1 MQRELGA
8 VNVRKINNSF
18 RFIDDLLSLNDDST
32 FEKHY
37 KHIYLTELELKK
49 ESNNNSCASF
59 LDMYIYIENGEFHTK
74 LFDKLDNFGFNIVRV
89 PFYCSNI
96 PSKMFCGRIGVE
108 FPLFLH
114 IVHIFIHFL
123 IHFFIQFFIHFL
135 YTLLYF
141 HINLFLCTLLYI
153 CIFSCLYIYIYIYI
167 FILCTHYIFV
177 YLSFLHISSLFCLF
191 VSLLMFHWMLL
202 YSFSYLYL
210 LFLLTLLHFSHL
222 YFSSCIFVSFHI
234 CIFVY
239 FHIFI
244 IVCFHI
250 FIHFCFLYF
259 LYFLL

>member
-74 LFDKLDNFGFNIVRV
+74 LFDKLDNFGFNIVRM

-108 FPLFLH
+108 FPYTFPYTYFYTSY
-114 IVHIFIHFL
+114 I
-123 IHFFIQFFIHFL
+123 FL
-135 YTLLYF
+135 YTFLYTF
-141 HINLFLCTLLYI
+141 
-153 CIFSCLYIYIYIYI
+153 
-167 FILCTHYIFV
+167 
-177 YLSFLHISSLFCLF
+177 
-191 VSLLMFHWMLL
+191 L
-202 YSFSYLYL
+202 YSFLYTFYI
-210 LFLLTLLHFSHL
+210 LFYTFT
-222 YFSSCIFVSFHI
+222 
-234 CIFVY
+234 
-239 FHIFI
+239 
-244 IVCFHI
+244 
-250 FIHFCFLYF
+250 
-259 LYFLL
+259 